1 MSPGR
6 FSSILRH
13 DLEVSK
19 DDFWECIRTGQPV
32 DRPVA
37 LDEAPVEHEAWVV
50 AVLAGDLH
58 MSAAEIEALT
68 PEQAQQIVND
78 HWSKPS

>member
-1 MSPGR
+1 
-6 FSSILRH
+6 
-13 DLEVSK
+13 
-19 DDFWECIRTGQPV
+19 
-32 DRPVA
+32 
-37 LDEAPVEHEAWVV
+37 
-50 AVLAGDLH
+50 VLAGDLH

>member
-1 MSPGR
+1 
-6 FSSILRH
+6 
-13 DLEVSK
+13 
-19 DDFWECIRTGQPV
+19 
-32 DRPVA
+32 
-37 LDEAPVEHEAWVV
+37 
-50 AVLAGDLH
+50 